1 MQISKL
7 ARIFAARNID
17 KMIKAF
23 KNRSREEVIAAFRQ
37 SLQRKQEWQKKAAES
52 IEKLRQER
60 LELSI

>member
-1 MQISKL
+1 MEYFVSL
-7 ARIFAARNID
+7 RRNNKD